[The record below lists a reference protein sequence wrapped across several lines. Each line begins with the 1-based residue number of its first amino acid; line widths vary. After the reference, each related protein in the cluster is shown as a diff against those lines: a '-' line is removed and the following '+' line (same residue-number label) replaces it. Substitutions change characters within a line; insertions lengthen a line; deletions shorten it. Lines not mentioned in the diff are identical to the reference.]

1 MVDVAAVEKVQCHGL
16 WVPTRE
22 LSRWEQCGEFEGL
35 PNLDVKK
42 AGDCAALCSSFET
55 ALDIGAHVG
64 AVAVYLARLFERVVA
79 LEAVPSTFEF
89 LSMNTA
95 ALPNVQALNVAAGA
109 AAGEVFFAHYESH
122 GQLSHVASKDEEAKT
137 RRVGPIAVRT
147 IDSMDLGTISFI
159 KIDVEGYELPVIEG
173 ARQTIERDRPLILVE
188 QGGNDEKHFGRPRDE
203 ASAFLESLGM
213 HRHRAEPRMAKDRL
227 YTF

>member
-1 MVDVAAVEKVQCHGL
+1 MASIECHGL
-16 WVPTRE
+16 WVPKSE
-22 LSRWEQCGEFEGL
+22 ASRWEQCGEFEGL

-42 AGDCAALCSSFET
+42 AADCAALCSSFET

-64 AVAVYLARLFERVVA
+64 AVSIYLSRKFKKVFAF
-79 LEAVPSTFEF
+79 EAVPSTYGF
-89 LSMNTA
+89 LRRNA
-95 ALPNVQALNVAAGA
+95 EAIPNIEALNLAIGSEG
-109 AAGEVFFAHYESH
+109 GEVYFAHYDTH
-122 GQLSHVASKDEEAKT
+122 GQLSHVASKVEEPKT
-137 RRVGPIAVRT
+137 TRVGPIAVRP
-147 IDSMDLGTISFI
+147 IDSMDLGMVSFM

-173 ARQTIERDRPLILVE
+173 ARTTIERDRPLILVE

-213 HRHRAEPRMAKDRL
+213 TRHPKAPFMSKDRL